1 MALKLGGSALVPVST
16 VDNPALNL
24 VVGKFVRFTI
34 KGGSS
39 NSAVIVSDQ
48 SPPLRK
54 AGTMLLPKLF
64 GAAKTAEVFTPA
76 KPKGLV
82 VPPKLKTTA
91 EPPTSKATIEPT
103 KPKVL
108 STNSQSSYTD
118 FVFPGAKP
126 IAAIK
131 PAGMVEPKAPLKIV
145 LPVRQSENASAS
157 AANVEAEEEFTGEVV
172 MFHSRKGFG
181 QICCDTPG
189 KWFEKD
195 IIAQSINTG
204 SDVSGNQFDLQVGD
218 GGAGI
223 FDACVGGSAP
233 GLDSMFAGSKESWGH
248 QYGGV
253 DNRSQCSQLPLHPAV
268 DEPMKQAGDDLVAL
282 CEYSFDH
289 GVRGEN
295 GHNPSILSL
304 GRVECPEELIFM
316 TQMQRNDDPS
326 GFVPSS
332 PMHAEH
338 ACQADIP
345 NMPLDWCLTRMM
357 DCRKPSAAWRSSVEP
372 ELMVPGRK
380 LVQTCTADG
389 YTRYDNQCGCFDCDC

>member
-1 MALKLGGSALVPVST
+1 MCEKKCLPTGTTLFGCRKCDFDLCAECYPRRHETPRAAEPAPSVSPAQAQSPPEGSTSAEVAAAAGPKPPPAPPSAAVVESFAATRQKGEGLIFDGVVKTWNGTTGTIASAQMALKLGGSALVPVST

-195 IIAQSINTG
+195 I
-204 SDVSGNQFDLQVGD
+204 
-218 GGAGI
+218 
-223 FDACVGGSAP
+223 
-233 GLDSMFAGSKESWGH
+233 
-248 QYGGV
+248 
-253 DNRSQCSQLPLHPAV
+253 
-268 DEPMKQAGDDLVAL
+268 LVK
-282 CEYSFDH
+282 
-289 GVRGEN
+289 
-295 GHNPSILSL
+295 
-304 GRVECPEELIFM
+304 
-316 TQMQRNDDPS
+316 
-326 GFVPSS
+326 
-332 PMHAEH
+332 
-338 ACQADIP
+338 QADIEAAGLQRLA
-345 NMPLDWCLTRMM
+345 NGDRLTFRI
-357 DCRKPSAAWRSSVEP
+357 RVGTGEPSAHD
-372 ELMVPGRK
+372 
-380 LVQTCTADG
+380 LVVLSQENVD
-389 YTRYDNQCGCFDCDC
+389 F

>member
-1 MALKLGGSALVPVST
+1 MQLLSLFAYTSVSAAQDVFLAKSVHAGNASCEAYSQGTYSMCGDGACGNCFNSGARPGVLCQGGGLSATGYLCPPDSQNGGDMAFACLDWTFGSAAMRQQESL
-16 VDNPALNL
+16 
-24 VVGKFVRFTI
+24 F
-34 KGGSS
+34 
-39 NSAVIVSDQ
+39 SA
-48 SPPLRK
+48 R
-54 AGTMLLPKLF
+54 
-64 GAAKTAEVFTPA
+64 
-76 KPKGLV
+76 
-82 VPPKLKTTA
+82 
-91 EPPTSKATIEPT
+91 
-103 KPKVL
+103 
-108 STNSQSSYTD
+108 
-118 FVFPGAKP
+118 
-126 IAAIK
+126 
-131 PAGMVEPKAPLKIV
+131 
-145 LPVRQSENASAS
+145 
-157 AANVEAEEEFTGEVV
+157 TGESVY
-172 MFHSRKGFG
+172 FG
-181 QICCDTPG
+181 VGSFGSDDPQSGLGTCVRMSVEG
-189 KWFEKD
+189 LKQD

-357 DCRKPSAAWRSSVEP
+357 DCRKPSAAWRSSVKP